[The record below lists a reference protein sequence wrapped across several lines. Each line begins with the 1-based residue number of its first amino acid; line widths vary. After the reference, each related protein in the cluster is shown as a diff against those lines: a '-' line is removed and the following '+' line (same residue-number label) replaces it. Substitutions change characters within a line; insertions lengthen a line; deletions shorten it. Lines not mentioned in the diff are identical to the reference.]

1 MSSVPSSERCSP
13 GWGQQCGDPTATA
26 RRSHVVPSDGWV
38 MLRTA
43 SGLEYPAACR
53 VAVLRLPAQAKP
65 AALKPGSWAVWR
77 VSEPRELWGPEGQLA
92 VRVLAAGPARSAVAF
107 GREVKVVPTHELLPV
122 DNAASVELAREDRRL
137 GRCGA
142 S

>member
-1 MSSVPSSERCSP
+1 MTPCSP
-13 GWGQQCGDPTATA
+13 GWGQQCGDPIAMA

-53 VAVLRLPAQAKP
+53 VVVLRLPAQDKP
-65 AALKPGSWAVWR
+65 AALTPGSWAVWR
-77 VSEPRELWGPEGQLA
+77 QPEPRELWGPEGQLA
-92 VRVLAAGPARSAVAF
+92 VRVLEAGPARSAVVF
-107 GREVKVVPTHELLPV
+107 GREVKMVPTHELLPV
-122 DNAASVELAREDRRL
+122 DNGASVLLAREDRRL
-137 GRCGA
+137 GRNGP